1 MFGITPAAPR
11 ARPLLRLPAS
21 PAMAD
26 QALRARS
33 VSELVDAAF
42 SLYRRDAS
50 SYIMVTA
57 IASAPG
63 LLTQLLIQSPAFAT
77 SGIAVFGAFI
87 GFGVSMITYALMTG
101 VVTKMGSDVY
111 LGGTADVAGAVRAV
125 LPKTGTLIAVAIMR
139 TILYFLGMLALG
151 VGFFYAA
158 ARWFAP
164 ESVVVLEDKNSSAAF
179 ARCTE
184 LSEGRKMHIFR
195 VLMLGYGIYFV
206 MMIGLLML
214 AGAGGNETAI
224 LFAQSIFNVV
234 AYPIIGLLTM
244 LLYYDARIR
253 GEGFDVEHLAR
264 ALGGEPARS

>member
-1 MFGITPAAPR
+1 
-11 ARPLLRLPAS
+11 
-21 PAMAD
+21 MAE

-33 VSELVDAAF
+33 VSELVDATF

-63 LLTQLLIQSPAFAT
+63 LVTQLLVQSPTFET

-87 GFGVSMITYALMTG
+87 GFVVSMITYALMTG
-101 VVTKMGSDVY
+101 VVMRVGSDVY
-111 LGGTADVAGAVRAV
+111 LGGTADVAGAVRGV
-125 LPKTGTLIAVAIMR
+125 LPMTGTLIAVAIMR
-139 TILYFLGMLALG
+139 TILYMLGFLALFF
-151 VGFFYAA
+151 GFFYVA

-164 ESVVVLEDKNSSAAF
+164 EAVVVLEGKGSGDAF
-179 ARCTE
+179 ARCTQ

-195 VLMLGYGIYFV
+195 ALLLGYGIYFV
-206 MMIGLLML
+206 MMIGVV
-214 AGAGGNETAI
+214 AGAGVLGSETAI
-224 LFAQSIFNVV
+224 LFAQTIFTVI

-253 GEGFDVEHLAR
+253 GEGFDVEHLSR
-264 ALGGEPARS
+264 SLGAEPLRS